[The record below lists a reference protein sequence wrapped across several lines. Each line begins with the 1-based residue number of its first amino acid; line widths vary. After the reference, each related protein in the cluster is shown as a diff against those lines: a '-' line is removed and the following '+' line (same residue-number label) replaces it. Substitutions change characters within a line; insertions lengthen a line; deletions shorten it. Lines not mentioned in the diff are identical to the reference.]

1 MQKSFLA
8 KNVILGGSLV
18 LKANSVLLSCFHG
31 SNFRAQTWALFS
43 INEPVVQFQSEV
55 FAVEKSCQIERA
67 FSKQE
72 VSIKLGFD
80 EQKKESNENVGKC
93 ELLFFLKTT
102 SLRLVHLNTISN
114 LTFKSSLNLLV
125 VTSFSNSSNNNKMQ
139 VCAII

>member
-43 INEPVVQFQSEV
+43 INEPVVRFQSEV
-55 FAVEKSCQIERA
+55 FSVEKSCQIERA

-72 VSIKLGFD
+72 VSIKLGFN
-80 EQKKESNENVGKC
+80 EEKKESNENVGRG
-93 ELLFFLKTT
+93 ELLFFFKTT
-102 SLRLVHLNTISN
+102 SLRLVHLNTIS
-114 LTFKSSLNLLV
+114 TSLSKV
-125 VTSFSNSSNNNKMQ
+125 P
-139 VCAII
+139 AII